1 MSSKPSTMPKPGPA
15 TQPVDNDA
23 MKPVKQV
30 EKGIKV
36 IALKPGT
43 YKQCRKDTGDQFMI
57 EKEEQLGSWMECE
70 DPVLQVKHKANVDAR
85 KAQLRSMAAKTVAG
99 E

>member
-1 MSSKPSTMPKPGPA
+1 MSSKPGVMPKPGPA

-23 MKPVKQV
+23 MKPVRQV

-36 IALKPGT
+36 IATKPGT
-43 YKQCRKDTGDQFMI
+43 YKQCRKDTGDEFLV

-70 DPVLQVKHKANVDAR
+70 DPALQAKHKAKMDAR
-85 KAQLRSMAAKTVAG
+85 KAALRGMAAKTVAG